1 MENVQY
7 SIRHERYCNEC
18 KVFMKK
24 IYGGIREFFAIFNV
38 PARIVLDKPD
48 WNKGL
53 LRKWCAGFNR

>member
-1 MENVQY
+1 
-7 SIRHERYCNEC
+7 
-18 KVFMKK
+18 MKK
-24 IYGGIREFFAIFNV
+24 IYGGNREFFAIFNV